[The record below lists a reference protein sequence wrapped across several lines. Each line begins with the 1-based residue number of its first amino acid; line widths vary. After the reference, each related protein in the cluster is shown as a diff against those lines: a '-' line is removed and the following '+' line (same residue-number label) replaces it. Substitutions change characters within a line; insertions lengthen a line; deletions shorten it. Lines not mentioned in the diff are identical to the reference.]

1 MDSQKVACESR
12 RHSSKVCATSRHAT
26 YGKRAPENACPV
38 PPTLHPQYVE
48 SHIIPV
54 PRHRHWSASH
64 ALNMDGPISDGGRII
79 QDAQSRTAHGG
90 ESTCS
95 RCTVMAELEKALLA
109 LEYEGQIL

>member
-26 YGKRAPENACPV
+26 YGKRAPENACSSNS
-38 PPTLHPQYVE
+38 HPQYVE

-54 PRHRHWSASH
+54 PRHRHRSASH
-64 ALNMDGPISDGGRII
+64 ALNMDGPISDEGRII

-109 LEYEGQIL
+109 LVYEGQIL

>member
-26 YGKRAPENACPV
+26 YGKRAPENACSSNS
-38 PPTLHPQYVE
+38 HPQYVE

-54 PRHRHWSASH
+54 PRHRYWSASH
-64 ALNMDGPISDGGRII
+64 ALNMDGPISDEGRII

-109 LEYEGQIL
+109 LVYEGQIL